1 MFKIDRF
8 RKRCHERAASARAAA
23 ALDGSFRLK
32 RTAREM
38 YSQATV
44 GATRL
49 RSCWLWL
56 QIAYQAEAAEFV
68 HFCREPL
75 EREKSYVIPIAWAD
89 SARTFHL
96 SSFPPND
103 FRRKTAIPRNLASLL
118 LRGGGLFLRGYKKN
132 TQTQPRGARA
142 PYAFSC
148 VFHARAR
155 VCVCVCVC

>member
-1 MFKIDRF
+1 MMFKIDRF
-8 RKRCHERAASARAAA
+8 RKRCHERAASARAAT
-23 ALDGSFRLK
+23 ALDGSLRLK
-32 RTAREM
+32 RAAREM

-56 QIAYQAEAAEFV
+56 QIAYQAEAAEFL

-75 EREKSYVIPIAWAD
+75 DHEKSYVIPIAWAD
-89 SARTFHL
+89 SARIFHL

-118 LRGGGLFLRGYKKN
+118 LRGGAFF
-132 TQTQPRGARA
+132 ARL
-142 PYAFSC
+142 
-148 VFHARAR
+148 
-155 VCVCVCVC
+155 

>member
-1 MFKIDRF
+1 MFNTDRF

-23 ALDGSFRLK
+23 ALDGSLRLK
-32 RTAREM
+32 RAAREM

-49 RSCWLWL
+49 RSCRLWW

-75 EREKSYVIPIAWAD
+75 GHEKSYVIPIAWAD
-89 SARTFHL
+89 SARIFHL

-103 FRRKTAIPRNLASLL
+103 FRRKTVIPLNLAS
-118 LRGGGLFLRGYKKN
+118 
-132 TQTQPRGARA
+132 
-142 PYAFSC
+142 
-148 VFHARAR
+148 
-155 VCVCVCVC
+155 

>member
-1 MFKIDRF
+1 MMFNTDRF

-23 ALDGSFRLK
+23 ALDGSLRLK
-32 RTAREM
+32 RAAREM

-49 RSCWLWL
+49 RSCRLWW

-75 EREKSYVIPIAWAD
+75 GHEKSYVIPIAWAD
-89 SARTFHL
+89 SARIFHL

-103 FRRKTAIPRNLASLL
+103 FRRKTAIPRFLASLL
-118 LRGGGLFLRGYKKN
+118 LRGGCFFAQL
-132 TQTQPRGARA
+132 
-142 PYAFSC
+142 
-148 VFHARAR
+148 
-155 VCVCVCVC
+155 